1 MTAGTCLAFPGRT
14 HAELLQHLYPGDG
27 LEAAAVLVC
36 AQTPGPRFRLVV
48 QTVVKA
54 PYEACKRRT
63 ATAITWPGA
72 CVEKAI
78 ALGEEAGLVLIPIHS
93 HPGGLFDFSETDDAS
108 DRELLP
114 LIFAA
119 YGQTHGSAIMTPDGA
134 VRARLYDPQLKVSAV
149 DVVMSVGDDIRMWW
163 LDGATVTGPA
173 PRPVAFTSGMTAEL
187 SRLTAAVIGVSGTG
201 SVVGEQVARLGFGRV
216 ILIDFDVVEEKNLN
230 RILNTTIGD
239 ARAGTNK
246 AVMFAGT
253 VGAYRGEGV
262 ATAVPLSIADRSAV
276 LAASQADVLFSCV
289 DTLEARHLAD
299 RMAAA
304 FVLPLF
310 DMGVTIPTRSS
321 EAGPEIADVC
331 GRLDYVQPGG
341 STLKDRSIYT
351 ADSLQAEY
359 DRRADPAGHQQ
370 QLEEGYIKG
379 LPEEAPAVIA
389 LNMRAASASVL
400 DFIARFYPFRHDPNG
415 RYAQTRFSL
424 AVGDETLTA
433 ESAFTR
439 SPNPLLGTGAA
450 EPLLGLPRLSPP
462 VAS

>member
-1 MTAGTCLAFPGRT
+1 MTAWTCLAFPGET
-14 HAELLQHLYPGDG
+14 HAELLRHLYPGDG

-36 AQTPGPRFRLVV
+36 TQTPGPRFRLVV
-48 QTVVKA
+48 QAVVKV
-54 PYEACKRRT
+54 PHEACKRRT
-63 ATAITWPGA
+63 ATAITWPSA
-72 CVEKAI
+72 YVEKAI
-78 ALGEEAGLVLIPIHS
+78 ALGEDAGLVLIPVHS
-93 HPGGLFDFSETDDAS
+93 HPGGLFDFSETDDVS

-119 YGQTHGSAIMTPDGA
+119 YGQIHGSAIMTPDGA
-134 VRARLYDPQLKVSAV
+134 VRARLYDPQLKVTAV
-149 DVVMSVGDDIRMWW
+149 DAVMSVGDDIRMWW
-163 LDGATVTGPA
+163 LDGATLMGPA

-201 SVVGEQVARLGFGRV
+201 SVVAEQVARLGFGRV

-230 RILNTTIGD
+230 RILNTTID
-239 ARAGTNK
+239 HARARMNK
-246 AVMFAGT
+246 AVMFAGA
-253 VGAYRGEGV
+253 VDAYRGGDV

-310 DMGVTIPTRSS
+310 DLGVTIPTRLS

-341 STLKDRSIYT
+341 STLKDRGVYT

-359 DRRADPAGHQQ
+359 NRKADPAGHQQ
-370 QLEEGYIKG
+370 QLDDGYIKG
-379 LPEEAPAVIA
+379 MAEEAPAVIA

-400 DFIARFYPFRHDPNG
+400 DFIARLYPFRHDPNG
-415 RYAQTRFSL
+415 RYAQARFSL
-424 AVGDETLTA
+424 AVGDETLKA
-433 ESAFTR
+433 ESDFTR

-450 EPLLGLPRLSPP
+450 EPLLGLPRLAPP
-462 VAS
+462 VSL

>member
-36 AQTPGPRFRLVV
+36 APTPGPRFRLVV
-48 QTVVKA
+48 QTVVKV

-78 ALGEEAGLVLIPIHS
+78 ALGEEAGLVLIPVHS
-93 HPGGLFDFSETDDAS
+93 HPAGLFDFSETDDVS

-119 YGQTHGSAIMTPDGA
+119 YGQTHGSAIMTPDGG
-134 VRARLYDPQLKVSAV
+134 VRARLYDPQLKVTAV
-149 DVVMSVGDDIRMWW
+149 DVVMSVGDDIQMWW

-216 ILIDFDVVEEKNLN
+216 ILIDFDMVEEKNLN
-230 RILNTTIGD
+230 RILNTTIAD

-246 AVMFAGT
+246 AVMFAGA

-262 ATAVPLSIADRSAV
+262 AAAVPLSIANRSAV

-331 GRLDYVQPGG
+331 GRLDYIQPGG

-370 QLEEGYIKG
+370 QLDEGYIKG
-379 LPEEAPAVIA
+379 LAEEAPAVIA

-400 DFIARFYPFRHDPNG
+400 DFIARLYPFRHDPNG

-424 AVGDETLTA
+424 AVGDETLKA

-439 SPNPLLGTGAA
+439 SPNPLLATGAA
-450 EPLLGLPRLSPP
+450 EPLLGLPRLAPP
-462 VAS
+462 VSS